1 MVSTDTDKKAFKQDK
16 RIGLALGSGAA
27 RGLAHIGVLQA
38 LDDAGVRIHYLAG
51 SSIGALIAATYASGN
66 MHKIVDFL
74 DNTEWRKMAGYFDFN
89 FPQQGLLEGQRW
101 MELMAYFTGV
111 KTFTQ
116 LKIPLCVITTEL
128 ITGHEVRLYD
138 GDLTA
143 ALRASTSL
151 PGIFNPFEMDGTL
164 MVDGGITNPIPIDAA
179 SHMGAEIVIAVN
191 LNTNLE
197 KRNVRKKTI
206 RSSRKKSRKVK
217 LQDLLKQKKT
227 PPSWIPQSLEERY
240 SDFQRSIRD
249 SLLRWLQDDAE
260 SKPREVNILDVITN
274 SINIMEYQITEN
286 KLLKQPPDILIE
298 PELDHLN
305 ILDYHDAEH
314 TIAEGYR
321 KMKQKIPEL
330 NRMLED

>member
-1 MVSTDTDKKAFKQDK
+1 MDSTDTAKKAFKQNK
-16 RIGLALGSGAA
+16 KIGLALGSGAA
-27 RGLAHIGVLQA
+27 RGLAHIGVLKA
-38 LDDAGVRIHYLAG
+38 IDDAELPIDYLAG
-51 SSIGALIAATYASGN
+51 SSIGALIAATYASDN
-66 MHKIVDFL
+66 LDKIISFL
-74 DNTEWRKMAGYFDFN
+74 DDAEWRQMAGYFDFN
-89 FPQQGLLEGQRW
+89 FPQRGLLEGRRW
-101 MELMAYFTGV
+101 MELMAYFV
-111 KTFTQ
+111 EVERFTQ
-116 LKIPLCVITTEL
+116 LRVPLCVITTEL
-128 ITGHEVRLYD
+128 ITGNEVRLYD
-138 GDLTA
+138 GDLNA

-151 PGIFNPFEMDGTL
+151 PGIFNPFELDGTL
-164 MVDGGITNPIPIDAA
+164 MVDGGITNPIPID
-179 SHMGAEIVIAVN
+179 SVRHMGAEIVIAVN

-217 LQDLLKQKKT
+217 LQDLLKQEKT

-286 KLLKQPPDILIE
+286 KLAKEPPDILIE

-314 TIAEGYR
+314 TIAEGYY
-321 KMKQKIPEL
+321 KMEQKMDDLKRLL
-330 NRMLED
+330 N